1 MSEDLDK
8 ALKLLEKAESDY
20 RESLEELTL
29 ASNAVYHGHFICQ
42 ARFDKVISLRKEV
55 RKETSIGHAF
65 ASFVNLTREN
75 EKLKAENKSL
85 KDELSQRV
93 PELTSLSERYDEL
106 KEKYDEL
113 EDRYEFS
120 WNHSVERGERD

>member
-93 PELTSLSERYDEL
+93 QVQVPEPAALAQSHEVLRHGVGL
-106 KEKYDEL
+106 PRL
-113 EDRYEFS
+113 
-120 WNHSVERGERD
+120 